1 MKSKKIGKSYWM
13 LHCTNTSSTQRE
25 TTIQPLDEVLR
36 KNSIEFTYLLKLLVD
51 FKSDGTVAN
60 SYHIPNIVR
69 KVLETFLA
77 QHSTGDSFYGLL
89 NNLDYDETKKSALY
103 KYTNDQS
110 HPTLSGLDPALVGET
125 QTNIKHLLEM
135 IKTVAPV
142 HYDALTV
149 TIGT

>member
-1 MKSKKIGKSYWM
+1 M
-13 LHCTNTSSTQRE
+13 
-25 TTIQPLDEVLR
+25 
-36 KNSIEFTYLLKLLVD
+36 
-51 FKSDGTVAN
+51 
-60 SYHIPNIVR
+60 
-69 KVLETFLA
+69 
-77 QHSTGDSFYGLL
+77 

-110 HPTLSGLDPALVGET
+110 HPTLSGLDPALVGKT